1 MFTVPSGGAGL
12 YYFYVNFWSTEGE
25 NAIFDVRVN
34 EVLRCRAESDEAVT
48 TPDDNGTPSCGF
60 VTTLSE
66 GKSLFDSLTSSSIL
80 GIVVQ
85 FLYFQT

>member
-1 MFTVPSGGAGL
+1 MFIEINKNSNCSYDSSTGVFTVPSGGAGL

-66 GKSLFDSLTSSSIL
+66 GKS
-80 GIVVQ
+80 
-85 FLYFQT
+85 